1 MSVIICPF
9 CKKQTSISLEEC
21 IHCGSDVTLAIKEFK
36 IKSEKEQA
44 LDANNIF
51 DNKIKNLFFED
62 KISLDEAKSK
72 QDIVNKE
79 KKEKEQIAAEKRKAA
94 IEDKFEKEQEASL
107 KKTAQNNSGAQGCGC
122 GCLTYL
128 ILAAAL
134 GVSSDDGVEM
144 MIIMMLGLGVFFL
157 VKKFAYGPNYNL
169 AKNKVLE
176 KQKAELEHSERLKQV
191 GENKIIDKKVKADFL
206 NKIIDLNTAIAK
218 QDKINKKKVAQKKKE
233 AEAKKKAAEVKAKA
247 EAEAK
252 KKAKA
257 KAEAEAKKKA
267 AEEKKKKGEDDLLDS
282 FLDD

>member
-94 IEDKFEKEQEASL
+94 ADAKFEKEQEASL

-257 KAEAEAKKKA
+257 KAEAENKKKA
-267 AEEKKKKGEDDLLDS
+267 AEEKKKRGEDDLLDS